1 MSRIAGTFTPQLC
14 QLILQTFAEKRAFCP
29 ISGEVTP
36 ISGNILDKA
45 AQSLVLFLQT
55 FAKFSGFAAFLTE
68 TMARRKKNSEQ
79 VTIKDVAREA
89 GVSYSTVSRVAN
101 NKSYVNPETRQ
112 RVLEAMDKL
121 GYQVNL
127 AARSLASGHSNVI
140 GLLVHGTISQ
150 YTGEIIRGIDDV
162 LVPAQYEMMLYTSHL
177 GRAKEVDYVNM
188 MVRGL
193 AAGLL
198 LLLPLEPDQ
207 YLESLRRQ
215 KFPYVLID
223 RKGESDK
230 DPSVTTAGREGT
242 YKAIRY
248 LIELGHR
255 RIGFIAGILEI
266 AVAVERLEAYKQ
278 ALADYRIP
286 LVPQL
291 VQEGDFLQ
299 PSGFTCGNALLA
311 LPTPPTAIF
320 ASSDMMALGVMDA
333 ARAHGLRIPEDL
345 SLVGFDDIPMAA
357 ITHPGLTTVRQPLE
371 EIGRIATEILLR
383 AIKNPEDPPEV
394 VVVPTELIIRG
405 TTAPVTVL
413 ETKLETKQEATLDA
427 MRR

>member
-1 MSRIAGTFTPQLC
+1 
-14 QLILQTFAEKRAFCP
+14 
-29 ISGEVTP
+29 
-36 ISGNILDKA
+36 
-45 AQSLVLFLQT
+45 
-55 FAKFSGFAAFLTE
+55 
-68 TMARRKKNSEQ
+68 MARRKKSSDL

-121 GYQVNL
+121 GYQANL

-162 LVPAQYEMMLYTSHL
+162 LIPAKYEMMLYTSHH
-177 GRAKEVDYVNM
+177 GEAKEVGQINM
-188 MVRGL
+188 MARGL
-193 AAGLL
+193 ADGLL
-198 LLLPLEPDQ
+198 LLLPLNPER

-215 KFPYVLID
+215 NIPYVLID
-223 RKGESDK
+223 QKGDSTQDA
-230 DPSVTTAGREGT
+230 SVTAANREGT

-255 RIGFIAGILEI
+255 RIGFITGDLEI
-266 AVAVERLEAYKQ
+266 AVAVGRLEAYKQ
-278 ALADYRIP
+278 VLADYRIP
-286 LVPQL
+286 FDPQL

-299 PSGFTCGNALLA
+299 PSGFTCGNTLLA

-333 ARAHGLRIPEDL
+333 ARVHGLRIPEDL
-345 SLVGFDDIPMAA
+345 SLIGFDDIPMAA

-371 EIGRIATEILLR
+371 DIGRLATKILLR

-394 VVVPTELIIRG
+394 VVLPTELIIRG
-405 TTAPVTVL
+405 TTAPV
-413 ETKLETKQEATLDA
+413 KQVGTQQEVEFESV
-427 MRR
+427 RR

>member
-1 MSRIAGTFTPQLC
+1 
-14 QLILQTFAEKRAFCP
+14 
-29 ISGEVTP
+29 
-36 ISGNILDKA
+36 
-45 AQSLVLFLQT
+45 
-55 FAKFSGFAAFLTE
+55 
-68 TMARRKKNSEQ
+68 MARRKKSSEQ

-101 NKSYVNPETRQ
+101 NKSYVNPQTRR
-112 RVLEAMDKL
+112 RVLAVMDKL

-127 AARSLASGHSNVI
+127 AARSLAGGRSNVI

-162 LVPAQYEMMLYTSHL
+162 LVPAHYEMMLYTSHL
-177 GRAKEVDYVNM
+177 GKTKEVDYVNM

-223 RKGESDK
+223 RKGDNNK
-230 DPSVTTAGREGT
+230 DPSVTAANREGV

-255 RIGFIAGILEI
+255 RIGFITGTLEI
-266 AVAVERLEAYKQ
+266 AVAVERLGAYKQ

-286 LVPQL
+286 FDTQL

-299 PSGFTCGNALLA
+299 PSGFTCGNVLLG
-311 LPTPPTAIF
+311 LPNPPTAIF

-333 ARAHGLRIPEDL
+333 ARARGLRIPEEL
-345 SLVGFDDIPMAA
+345 SLIGFDDIPMAA
-357 ITHPGLTTVRQPLE
+357 AAHPGLTTVRQPLE
-371 EIGRIATEILLR
+371 EIGRLATEILLR
-383 AIKNPEDPPEV
+383 TIENPEDPPEV
-394 VVVPTELIIRG
+394 IVVPTELIIRG
-405 TTAPVTVL
+405 TTAPVKQVVTQH
-413 ETKLETKQEATLDA
+413 ETEFQSL
-427 MRR
+427 RR